1 MLLSNQLFYSRFSRY
16 GLATPRFAA
25 LGVLAVVLTGCA
37 APRPPTPTLLAE
49 LAPTAWQAP
58 LPHGGQLQALKDWWQ
73 RQEDP
78 VLSALIETALAD
90 SPTLAAAQ
98 ARIEQARAQTSTNQA
113 GLLPRLDLG
122 ASASRG
128 NSQSVGSVSSGS
140 APPVVT
146 TLQVGLQ
153 AGWEI
158 DLFGRQRA
166 LVEAAERRQEGAEAL
181 AHLARVSLAADV
193 ANTYYGLRLCQSLLA
208 TAEGDSSSRSETARL
223 ATVSRDAGFT
233 APATAALAEASAA
246 EGRARTLQQ
255 RASCD
260 TQTKVLVALTGQ
272 DEGRLRSQ
280 VTPTAASTPHEQTTG
295 TGFSVAAIP
304 AEALRQRPDVWAAER
319 EVLATRAEVSS
330 AEAARWPSLSL
341 GGSISRM
348 QLRAMGTSGGLGV
361 WSFGPLALNL
371 PVFDGG
377 RLAAGTQAARA
388 RYDEAAANY
397 RAKVRQAVQEVE
409 TALVQGADAESRAG
423 DARAAVAGYQQSFD
437 ATQAL
442 YRQGMASLVQLEEA
456 RRNLLAAQTA
466 LQTLRYD
473 QQAAWVALYRSAGG
487 GWQVP

>member
-1 MLLSNQLFYSRFSRY
+1 MLLSNQLFYSRFTRY

-25 LGVLAVVLTGCA
+25 LGVLAVVLAGCA
-37 APRPPTPTLLAE
+37 APRPPTPAPLVE
-49 LAPTAWQAP
+49 LAPAAWQAP
-58 LPHGGQLQALKDWWQ
+58 LPHGGQLQTLRDWWQ
-73 RQEDP
+73 RQDDP
-78 VLSALIETALAD
+78 ALSALIEAALAD

-98 ARIEQARAQTSTNQA
+98 ARIEQARAQTSANQA

-128 NSQSVGSVSSGS
+128 NSQSIGSVSSGS

-158 DLFGRQRA
+158 DLFGRQRS
-166 LVEAAERRQEGAEAL
+166 LIEAAERRQEGAEAL

-193 ANTYYGLRLCQSLLA
+193 ASAYYGLRLCQSLLT
-208 TAEGDSSSRSETARL
+208 TAESDSSSRSETARL
-223 ATVSRDAGFT
+223 AIISRDAGFT

-280 VTPTAASTPHEQTTG
+280 LAPTAPLGEATSA
-295 TGFSVAAIP
+295 GFSVAAIP

-330 AEAARWPSLSL
+330 ADAARWPSLSL

-348 QLRAMGTSGGLGV
+348 QLRAMGMSGGLGV

-442 YRQGMASLVQLEEA
+442 YRQGMTSLVQLEEA

-466 LQTLRYD
+466 LQTLRHD
-473 QQAAWVALYRSAGG
+473 QQAAWVSLYRAAGG
-487 GWQVP
+487 GWQAP